1 MDNKLLND
9 KKKIIRILDKTKEI
23 AARYFMRQDS
33 LPAGIQ
39 VNDIALENLPHAGIG
54 AEAALEFFEDNFADK
69 ITNSAG
75 SRYFGFVVGGST
87 PASVAGDWLVSAY
100 DQNPFG
106 SNNSIAPQIER
117 QAIHF
122 LKQLFGLDDE
132 YFGAFVTGATMSNFT
147 NLAVARQWIGEQRG
161 IDFSW
166 EGLTDTTPVKVLSA
180 SPHISIYKALSML
193 GIGKKSVVKI
203 KMLPDREAIDVWD
216 LERHLQQ
223 VNEPVIVVANAGT
236 VDTVDFDNLNV
247 IGKLKNKYRFWMHVD
262 AAFGG
267 FAACSEKYAHYLDG
281 INYADSVTVD
291 AHKWLNVPYDSGMQ
305 FTRHKNLQKK
315 VFQNQAVYLGGDK
328 AGNDIL
334 NYTPENSRRFR
345 ALPAWF
351 TLIAY
356 GRDGYREIIERNC
369 ELAQKLGEKIKA
381 SEEFL
386 LLAPVRLNVV
396 CFTLNRKDLS
406 VEMIQSFLDRIRDD
420 GKVYF
425 TPTVYKEIPGIRAA
439 ISNWQTLEKDIEI
452 AFEVLSRL
460 IPSPQLPQEDLKA
473 VKAF

>member
-1 MDNKLLND
+1 
-9 KKKIIRILDKTKEI
+9 
-23 AARYFMRQDS
+23 
-33 LPAGIQ
+33 
-39 VNDIALENLPHAGIG
+39 
-54 AEAALEFFEDNFADK
+54 
-69 ITNSAG
+69 
-75 SRYFGFVVGGST
+75 
-87 PASVAGDWLVSAY
+87 
-100 DQNPFG
+100 
-106 SNNSIAPQIER
+106 
-117 QAIHF
+117 
-122 LKQLFGLDDE
+122 
-132 YFGAFVTGATMSNFT
+132 
-147 NLAVARQWIGEQRG
+147 
-161 IDFSW
+161 
-166 EGLTDTTPVKVLSA
+166 
-180 SPHISIYKALSML
+180 
-193 GIGKKSVVKI
+193 
-203 KMLPDREAIDVWD
+203 
-216 LERHLQQ
+216 ERHLQQ

-236 VDTVDFDNLNV
+236 VDTVDFDDLNA

-267 FAACSEKYAHYLDG
+267 FAACSEKYSHYLEG
-281 INYADSVTVD
+281 INYADSITVD

-328 AGNDIL
+328 ASNDIL

-369 ELAQKLGEKIKA
+369 ELAQKLREKIKA

-406 VEMIQSFLDRIRDD
+406 VEMIQAFLDRIRDD
-420 GKVYF
+420 GNVYF

-460 IPSPQLPQEDLKA
+460 IPSSQLSQDDLKA